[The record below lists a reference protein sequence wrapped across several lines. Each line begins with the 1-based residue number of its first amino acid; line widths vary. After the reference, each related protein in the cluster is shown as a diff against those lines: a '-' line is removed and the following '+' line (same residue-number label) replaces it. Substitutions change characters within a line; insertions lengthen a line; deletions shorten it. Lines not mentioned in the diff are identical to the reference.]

1 MLPTLLPLGLVLLS
15 LQPVPAQAGVLHN
28 VHSFAK
34 RHTKQFARDLRVA
47 FGGMVLPRDAS
58 EAQHVL
64 YCKVSSGS
72 SLTSDGDDSDS
83 GTSPSSSGHHSG
95 STTKTG
101 TASSASATA
110 TSSYNSPWK
119 LKTEKS
125 GDSFFDGWDFWSTT
139 DPTHG
144 TVTYVDEDTARK
156 NNLISVNDDGNV
168 IMRVDTTEQVCD
180 GRMSVRIHSQDV
192 FTGGLLILDAVHL
205 PTGCGSWPAF
215 WTNGPNWPTGG
226 EIDIVEYV
234 HDYTND
240 QATVHTAPGCNLP
253 TDSTK
258 ELNIT
263 GSIVGGTNCA
273 AAETGNQGCGVRS
286 PDKHSAGAAFN
297 SIGGGVYTMV
307 WDDDGIAIYFFRR
320 DSIPDDITAG
330 EPRPDLWGT
339 AAARWPA
346 SSCDPYK
353 YFYDNI
359 AIFDT
364 TFCGDWAGSAW
375 TTSGILGQDTS
386 CADRTGV
393 STCEEYV
400 LNHGS
405 SFQETYWE
413 IKSYKLYQQSK

>member
-1 MLPTLLPLGLVLLS
+1 MLLLPISLALLV
-15 LQPVPAQAGVLHN
+15 LQPVPARAGLFHDA
-28 VHSFAK
+28 HGFAR

-58 EAQHVL
+58 ESQHVL
-64 YCKVSSGS
+64 YCKVSTGS
-72 SLTSDGDDSDS
+72 SLTGGDDSDS
-83 GTSPSSSGHHSG
+83 GTSPSGTGGSSSSSGS
-95 STTKTG
+95 STH
-101 TASSASATA
+101 TA
-110 TSSYNSPWK
+110 TSSAASATSSAYNSPWK

-125 GDSFFDGWDFWSTT
+125 GDSFFDGWDFWDYD

-144 TVTYVDEDTARK
+144 TVKFVDEKTARS

-168 IMRVDTTEQVCD
+168 IMRVDTTEQVSD
-180 GRMSVRIHSQDV
+180 GRMSVRIHSQEK
-192 FTGGLLILDAVHL
+192 FNGGLLVLDAIHL

-215 WTNGPNWPTGG
+215 WTNGPDWPTGG

-240 QATVHTAPGCNLP
+240 QSTVHTAPGCKLSSDNAR
-253 TDSTK
+253 

-297 SIGGGVYTMV
+297 KVGGGVYTMV

-330 EPRPDLWGT
+330 QPRPDLWGD

-346 SSCDPYK
+346 SGCDPYK

-386 CADRTGV
+386 CAERTGV
-393 STCEEYV
+393 ATCEEFV

-405 SFQETYWE
+405 SFDETYWE
-413 IKSYKLYQQSK
+413 IKSYKLYQQSS